1 MIIAVCA
8 VFAVAMFAG
17 YYIADRN
24 DLDWASATCM
34 TFGLFSCVAAIVM
47 TVTAIAIACGATG
60 YAAACHERYESL
72 VYQAEADMYNNDNEI
87 GKKELMNQIQSW
99 NEDLA
104 IGKARQRDLWVGV
117 FYPNIYDDFDFIP
130 PDLVK

>member
-1 MIIAVCA
+1 MIIAVC
-8 VFAVAMFAG
+8 
-17 YYIADRN
+17 
-24 DLDWASATCM
+24 L
-34 TFGLFSCVAAIVM
+34 VAAIVLM
-47 TVTAIAIACGATG
+47 LVAYFTYWEYDELSFTSGVLGVIAALAVIIMSVFAIAVHVGAQG

-72 VYQAEADMYNNDNEI
+72 VYQAEAEMYNNDNEI

-104 IGKARQRDLWVGV
+104 VGKARQRDLWVGV
-117 FYPNIYDDFDFIP
+117 FYPNIYDKFEFIP

>member
-1 MIIAVCA
+1 MIIAVC
-8 VFAVAMFAG
+8 
-17 YYIADRN
+17 
-24 DLDWASATCM
+24 L
-34 TFGLFSCVAAIVM
+34 VAAIVLLLVAYFTYWNHDVLSFICVVLGVIAAVSTIVM
-47 TVTAIAIACGATG
+47 SVCAIYDHVGAQG

-72 VYQAEADMYNNDNEI
+72 VYQAEAEMYNNDNEI
-87 GKKELMNQIQSW
+87 GKKELMNQIQRW

>member
-1 MIIAVCA
+1 MIIAVC
-8 VFAVAMFAG
+8 
-17 YYIADRN
+17 
-24 DLDWASATCM
+24 L
-34 TFGLFSCVAAIVM
+34 VAAIVLLLVAYF
-47 TVTAIAIACGATG
+47 TYWEYDGWSLICGTLGAIAAVATIVMLVCAVCAHVGAQG

-72 VYQAEADMYNNDNEI
+72 VYQAEAEMYNNDNEI

-117 FYPNIYDDFDFIP
+117 FYPNIYDEIDFIP